1 MGHWVM
7 SVLPKKPGNCNKAPL
22 FFLRLRRFRPGP
34 PAFFQIHPA
43 VRQKGTSSI
52 SNKRRW
58 VSLPNGREC
67 AGQPTG
73 PVHHPV
79 AGHAGVP
86 AGIQRAPHH
95 FGLPGIAQQAGNLP
109 VSRYLARGNLLDQAI
124 HLGIQRAAALVTQAK
139 SPTHPRLF
147 AFFCRKASPALAYPT
162 LTTRRIWP
170 LVWRICWSFF
180 SSNQPNIQVA
190 SLGPGPGP

>member
-7 SVLPKKPGNCNKAPL
+7 SVYPKNREIATKAPL

-43 VRQKGTSSI
+43 VRQKG
-52 SNKRRW
+52 NLLHFQQKAMGLLAKR
-58 VSLPNGREC
+58 REC

-95 FGLPGIAQQAGNLP
+95 FGHPGIAQQAGNLP

-147 AFFCRKASPALAYPT
+147 AFSAA
-162 LTTRRIWP
+162 RRRLPWHI
-170 LVWRICWSFF
+170 LR
-180 SSNQPNIQVA
+180 
-190 SLGPGPGP
+190 